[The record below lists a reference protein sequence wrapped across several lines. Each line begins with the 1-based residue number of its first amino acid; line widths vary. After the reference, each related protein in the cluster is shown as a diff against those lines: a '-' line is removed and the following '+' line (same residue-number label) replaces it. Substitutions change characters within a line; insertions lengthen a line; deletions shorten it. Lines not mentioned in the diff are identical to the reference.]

1 MLSSKRT
8 SFFSNL
14 LSNSQADDLND
25 AAREW
30 KMSRIGHSEQFS
42 PCECC
47 GTAMKRHA
55 IIENEVT
62 GAILIIGLN
71 CLENLRCTQEGLELP
86 SLKEYV
92 AMGKA
97 ILKGKIKQLYE
108 DDTPVV
114 FRNWRNWFLSLEDI
128 PDDLKEGVAQLRYW
142 GILSD
147 EFVGRFIKYHD
158 DNRLFPREVLIP
170 DDIYHYLEVKL
181 AIPIPDY
188 LTINQARKYLE
199 YKNKKEYLEVG
210 VLKLKAELTHIKQ
223 KRGKLFKKVNNYGYR
238 ICPKCLMICE
248 PTHFHNH
255 LIREHGCQV
264 CPECNELVAIHNIRI
279 HLSMQHHYKDCPVC
293 HEFCSNMRNINVHL
307 QEKHDSKFCPHCNIV
322 IKLNEFDNHLQQKH
336 RYKICPICKQLVKD
350 FRFHIEKE
358 HKDFQFCALCKCI
371 VKKAELGSHLHK
383 KHGFQIC
390 AICRMAI
397 QPEHLNIHLIKE
409 HNREQCPMCEMLFK
423 STEIEDH
430 LWQEHGNVK
439 CRECAELTS
448 DIRTHLIEEHH
459 YDVCPICN
467 KICKSIYKHLKEEH
481 DYISCSK
488 CKNVFKSS
496 ELDDSLGQT
505 YDYLKW
511 RCPAC
516 SRRYRCH
523 VCGKYFEH
531 KENRTRH
538 IKEVHWVKWGKS
550 NVSASRKSQKKKRPK
565 VSRQK
570 PFKI

>member
-86 SLKEYV
+86 NLKEYV
-92 AMGKA
+92 ATGKA
-97 ILKGKIKQLYE
+97 ILRGKIKQFYE
-108 DDTPVV
+108 EDTPVD
-114 FRNWRNWFLSLEDI
+114 FRTWKNWFLSLEDI
-128 PDDLKEGVAQLRYW
+128 PDELKEGIAQLRYW

-147 EFVGRFIKYHD
+147 EFVDMFIKYHD
-158 DNRLFPREVLIP
+158 GNRLFPREVLIP
-170 DDIYHYLEVKL
+170 DDIYHYLSHKL

-188 LTINQARKYLE
+188 LTINQAKQYLE
-199 YKNKKEYLEVG
+199 YKNKEKCSECGLIVDSSNVNTHLLEQ
-210 VLKLKAELTHIKQ
+210 H
-223 KRGKLFKKVNNYGYR
+223 NYQR
-238 ICPKCLMICE
+238 CPKCDE
-248 PTHFHNH
+248 
-255 LIREHGCQV
+255 V
-264 CPECNELVAIHNIRI
+264 
-279 HLSMQHHYKDCPVC
+279 YKNV
-293 HEFCSNMRNINVHL
+293 NVHL
-307 QEKHDSKFCPHCNIV
+307 AKVHQVKVCPLCNNLCASINKHLKEKHDSRLCQHCNIV
-322 IKLNEFDNHLQQKH
+322 IKLNEFEKHLQQKH
-336 RYKICPICKQLVKD
+336 HYKVCPACNQLVKNLES
-350 FRFHIEKE
+350 HLK
-358 HKDFQFCALCKCI
+358 KDYKRGLLKKCPECKYL
-371 VKKAELGSHLHK
+371 VKSTKLVSHLHK
-383 KHGFQIC
+383 KHGYRIC
-390 AICRMAI
+390 PVCRMVI
-397 QPEHLNIHLIKE
+397 QPEYFNTHLIKE
-409 HNREQCPMCEMLFK
+409 HNREQCPMCEMLFT

-481 DYISCSK
+481 DYLSCSK

-496 ELDDSLGQT
+496 ELDDSLAQT

-511 RCPAC
+511 KCPAC
-516 SRRYRCH
+516 SRRYKCH
-523 VCGKYFEH
+523 VCGKYFDH

-550 NVSASRKSQKKKRPK
+550 NVSASRKSQKKE
-565 VSRQK
+565 
-570 PFKI
+570 KIAEEKTP